1 VGSAS
6 VRHRSLRSS
15 GETVARLHAPR
26 TGRLS
31 RLGQLR
37 GVHGLTRQSP
47 ARGLGSMSR
56 HRFRAQGFI
65 TEPPWTLRFHN
76 PRRHNA
82 SKHVSPRN
90 QHGSAGLTAGPRSSR
105 DWLAWR
111 TQGSPLRRHAGRCP
125 DIAKLRST
133 SGPPSR
139 QDTRSIREVWRGG
152 ITFRRIFSSGLDSLR
167 RLSRRPS
174 KVCWVRGLKWD
185 VSPLSGAW
193 SGAGRRHRA
202 TSTKEVHCGFAFM
215 HPTALVSPA
224 LVESSLR
231 WRSLCKRLS
240 NHAGGLAGA
249 RS

>member
-1 VGSAS
+1 MLAVALRYFDFKHRISFAPTYVLRGFGPASGRNFPVGPARAVRDASSSCPSDEGAGRVRSAVGSAS

-26 TGRLS
+26 TGRFS

-111 TQGSPLRRHAGRCP
+111 T
-125 DIAKLRST
+125 
-133 SGPPSR
+133 
-139 QDTRSIREVWRGG
+139 
-152 ITFRRIFSSGLDSLR
+152 
-167 RLSRRPS
+167 
-174 KVCWVRGLKWD
+174 
-185 VSPLSGAW
+185 
-193 SGAGRRHRA
+193 
-202 TSTKEVHCGFAFM
+202 
-215 HPTALVSPA
+215 
-224 LVESSLR
+224 
-231 WRSLCKRLS
+231 
-240 NHAGGLAGA
+240 
-249 RS
+249 